1 MATKNPEATR
11 AVKTVD
17 LNGATSSNK
26 AGTTRAVKADLETK
40 TVKADSETRAAKT
53 VDLNGATRANK
64 AGTTRAKMEASV
76 ISHSLAKE
84 AKIVFTETNGALKVA
99 KLAADKMA
107 KPTAQHKVKTA

>member
-26 AGTTRAVKADLETK
+26 AGTTRAVKADSETK
-40 TVKADSETRAAKT
+40 TVKADSETKAAKT
-53 VDLNGATRANK
+53 VNLNGATRVIK

-84 AKIVFTETNGALKVA
+84 AKIVFTETNGTLK
-99 KLAADKMA
+99 LP